1 MKQIWTLLLGL
12 AMVSLTQ
19 VQLSGQIGGWNP
31 TLQEDARATIEEMI
45 SINPRLQVY
54 FDQAYGY
61 AIFPKVTKGGM
72 GIGGAIGQGVVY
84 YDHRPVSVSRLRQ
97 VSVGFQFGGQQ
108 YSEVIFFQN
117 EKSFSRF
124 MNEELKFDAQ
134 ASAVALTTSASI
146 NLAYSSGVAVFTMA
160 NKGLMYEAT
169 IGGQHFQNEPI
180 SE

>member
-1 MKQIWTLLLGL
+1 MKHVLKILVGMAIIMTNH
-12 AMVSLTQ
+12 VPTI
-19 VQLSGQIGGWNP
+19 GQIGGWNP
-31 TLQEDARATIEEMI
+31 ALLEDASTTIDEMI

-61 AIFPKVTKGGM
+61 AVFPKVTKGGM

-84 YDHRPVSVSRLRQ
+84 HNHRPVSASKLRQ

-117 EKSFSRF
+117 ERSFRQF
-124 MNEELKFDAQ
+124 MDEELKFDAQ
-134 ASAVALTTSASI
+134 ASAVALTASASI
-146 NLAYSSGVAVFTMA
+146 NIAYSSGVAVFTMG

-169 IGGQHFQNEPI
+169 IGGQHFKNEPLPD
-180 SE
+180 

>member
-1 MKQIWTLLLGL
+1 MCFTILSMVQSL
-12 AMVSLTQ
+12 AL
-19 VQLSGQIGGWNP
+19 GQIGGWNP
-31 TLQEDARATIEEMI
+31 TLQEDAKAVIDEMI
-45 SINPRLQVY
+45 DINPRLEIY
-54 FDQAYGY
+54 FHEAYGY
-61 AIFPKVTKGGM
+61 AVFPKVTKGGM

-84 YDHRPVSVSRLRQ
+84 YNHRPVSISRLRQ

-146 NLAYSSGVAVFTMA
+146 NLAYSSGVAVFTMG

-169 IGGQHFQNEPI
+169 IGGQHFQNEPL
-180 SE
+180 EE